1 MGQSRK
7 YATHAFPA
15 QPTPTAA
22 RSTAAIVHSHTNN
35 TAANRSDQAQ
45 TGQPTKQTHTAGA
58 KGVCDGGVCGR
69 VKPKWVPSAVA
80 PLAPYLAGVERVAGA
95 RARVVSIV
103 VRGPQTCKRRRHHAQ
118 EQAHVTHDNAR
129 GQTRTFREKL
139 WTTLATTAPSAT
151 RRMPARYGTSNAT
164 TTIAYTQQRRRVRQL
179 QRHGL
184 RAGASYTNAVTKHH
198 RNMCVLTPKR

>member
-1 MGQSRK
+1 MW
-7 YATHAFPA
+7 
-15 QPTPTAA
+15 
-22 RSTAAIVHSHTNN
+22 
-35 TAANRSDQAQ
+35 
-45 TGQPTKQTHTAGA
+45 
-58 KGVCDGGVCGR
+58 GR
-69 VKPKWVPSAVA
+69 VKPQWVPSAGA

-151 RRMPARYGTSNAT
+151 RRRPARNGTSNAT
-164 TTIAYTQQRRRVRQL
+164 ATIAYTQQRRRVRQL

-198 RNMCVLTPKR
+198 RNIVCACSRQSVDKQPPTPTARQRVPHRRHDTPLHINMQSTGANVRGTGGATKMPPLAQRQHGTSRSTHRAG